1 MRSPASLDGLELS
14 HEQHDGSGAFV
25 LSQDGRRVGELLYTA
40 RGQGVVAVNHTEVDT
55 ALRGSGA
62 AKQLVEAVVT
72 WARAGNVKLVP
83 RCSYVR
89 AVLAR
94 TPAWQDVLAA

>member
-1 MRSPASLDGLELS
+1 MSPSASIHGLALS
-14 HEQHDGSGAFV
+14 HEQQDGGGRFV
-25 LSQDGRRVGELLYTA
+25 LSRDGRRVGELLYAA
-40 RGQGVVAVNHTEVDT
+40 RSPGVVAVNHTEVDDS
-55 ALRGSGA
+55 LRGSGA

-72 WARAGNVKLVP
+72 WARAENVKLVP

-94 TPAWQDVLAA
+94 TPDWQDVLHA

>member
-1 MRSPASLDGLELS
+1 MDTPASLVPPITHQREG
-14 HEQHDGSGAFV
+14 GSGAFV
-25 LSQDGRRVGELLYTA
+25 MLREGRRVGELLYAA
-40 RGQGVVAVNHTEVDT
+40 RGPGVVAVNHTEVDDS
-55 ALRGSGA
+55 LRGSGA

-72 WARAGNVKLVP
+72 WARAENVKLVP

-94 TPAWQDVLAA
+94 TPDWQDVLAS

>member
-1 MRSPASLDGLELS
+1 MDTGLPIEHRRDGDHGE
-14 HEQHDGSGAFV
+14 FV
-25 LSQDGRRVGELLYTA
+25 IERDGRRLGELLYVA
-40 RGQGVVAVNHTEVDT
+40 RGPGVVAVNHTEVDDS
-55 ALRGSGA
+55 LRGSGA

-72 WARAGNVKLVP
+72 WARAENVKLVP

-94 TPAWQDVLAA
+94 TPAWQDVLAS

>member
-1 MRSPASLDGLELS
+1 MTSPEATRAFQLS
-14 HEQHDGSGAFV
+14 HERHDGSGRFV
-25 LSQDGRRVGELLYTA
+25 LSLEGRRVGELLYAA
-40 RGQGVVAVNHTEVDT
+40 RSPGVVAVNHTEVDDS
-55 ALRGSGA
+55 LRGSGA
-62 AKQLVEAVVT
+62 AKKLVEAVVD
-72 WARAGNVKLVP
+72 WARAENVKLVP

>member
-1 MRSPASLDGLELS
+1 MTSPASVHGLELS

-25 LSQDGRRVGELLYTA
+25 LTQDGRRVGELLYAA
-40 RGQGVVAVNHTEVDT
+40 RSPGVVAVNHTEVDHS
-55 ALRGSGA
+55 LRGSGA

-72 WARAGNVKLVP
+72 WARAENVKLVP